1 MDRAVDDRVHGLAR
15 GIPPTAGFWAKF
27 LVFQVAIGRGGI
39 GTALAVIMVL
49 NSVVS
54 LYYYLAV
61 PRQMLFVEAEDQRPL
76 ATPALATGVAIA
88 ATFAVIAVGL
98 WPELLAHFPPLFTL
112 VGQWPSAR
120 AQNPGRGPDEPRG
133 GWWT

>member
-1 MDRAVDDRVHGLAR
+1 VFMVSLG

-76 ATPALATGVAIA
+76 ATPALATGVAVL
-88 ATFAVIAVGL
+88 ATFAVIAVGI
-98 WPELLAHFPPLFTL
+98 WPELLAHFPPLSTL
-112 VGQWPSAR
+112 VGQ
-120 AQNPGRGPDEPRG
+120 
-133 GWWT
+133 